1 MRISD
6 WSSDVCSSDLK
17 TLAKAGVPYATGAVG
32 LLGRPECVLAL
43 ACLRRLH
50 DPGDTIATAE
60 ILSLADCAAPEQ
72 WLADRLEHLAQN
84 LPKAEWREVGEGAHP
99 LLARVAVLRQELQQI
114 GGASC
119 RARECQ
125 YA

>member
-1 MRISD
+1 MEALALEVRRLLESGYQVVDKESKSLRTVRPTDIAILCRGND
-6 WSSDVCSSDLK
+6 RVNVVLK

-60 ILSLADCAAPEQ
+60 ILSLADCDE
-72 WLADRLEHLAQN
+72 
-84 LPKAEWREVGEGAHP
+84 
-99 LLARVAVLRQELQQI
+99 I
-114 GGASC
+114 GRGSC
-119 RARECQ
+119 RERVCK
-125 YA
+125 